1 MRNCTGKSSRE
12 NPSTNIVFNNF
23 SFSKIV
29 HLLDIV
35 EKYDK
40 TRHATN
46 DNIVRSMRFA
56 CWITKATDASS
67 ECIILTAFRRQ
78 GWVNKRASLLCYTY
92 IACLVSLNKVKQLAF
107 LAETSDLLARCAQLR
122 TFQKKL
128 QS

>member
-92 IACLVSLNKVKQLAF
+92 IACLVSLNKVK
-107 LAETSDLLARCAQLR
+107 
-122 TFQKKL
+122 
-128 QS
+128 